1 MLSWCHGQCP
11 SHPWL
16 LEESE
21 KSEKSEDF
29 PPRNPVAQ
37 LKQRSICKEL
47 QSSQLRRR
55 ILACTGR
62 QILAPKTARLNQTG
76 SKSSDHL
83 RSKKNKITSGP
94 KQITS
99 SNMPMDFISQIS
111 QFMDSPTETS
121 SWADF
126 PWFSQPCLVDH
137 PEKGQVA
144 RGAFDGI

>member
-21 KSEKSEDF
+21 KSEKSDDF

-62 QILAPKTARLNQTG
+62 QILAPKTARLNQTA

-83 RSKKNKITSGP
+83 RSKNKITSGP

-99 SNMPMDFISQIS
+99 SNMPMDFISHGFSKPPTDQLKPPVGQI
-111 QFMDSPTETS
+111 
-121 SWADF
+121 F
-126 PWFSQPCLVDH
+126 PAMVRLGH

-144 RGAFDGI
+144 RGAFDGILG